1 MALSRH
7 FVQRT
12 RILLLCV
19 PARAR
24 QLGISACRTARLPFF
39 RVKVAWT
46 LPFSAQTEALTFA
59 TSTVEPPA
67 LVECR
72 WTGGAPLARPCAL
85 CREGC
90 SGSRGWVAP
99 PRNSTTRGTARSFL
113 GENRKRGPKTAAPLV
128 IREHA
133 QLKRASERTR
143 EGSAGAVDGRP
154 HNGADAYLPASTRC
168 NMTGSACL
176 TAPTA
181 TD

>member
-1 MALSRH
+1 MRSRSRKAVRNIGVPDSSAAVLSGESGLD
-7 FVQRT
+7 FT
-12 RILLLCV
+12 FLCTNGGAT
-19 PARAR
+19 P
-24 QLGISACRTARLPFF
+24 
-39 RVKVAWT
+39 
-46 LPFSAQTEALTFA
+46 TFA

-67 LVECR
+67 LVECQ